1 MPPSPIPPL
10 PPVSTYR
17 DPAGMAILNQDANL
31 FPPDVL
37 PNIIKV
43 SPDQYRFLTVV
54 SRFGQAA
61 KKRVDI
67 RHPYQYDW
75 VVQRDN
81 PTKVTLNAA
90 APLGTETTLTFAA
103 GHTARLTTGN
113 NLRCVRTGESIRL
126 SLTAADITATTAANI
141 VRSVGATPAQ
151 ALVVGDEFVIM
162 GSSRT
167 EASADPTPTGILPTR
182 ASNYVSELSRSSG
195 ATLAMMNSDQYGGW
209 SPKGDALAV
218 ADMFR
223 ADVEN
228 ELLFSEQEYLVAS
241 DGYPLTR
248 TAGLI
253 SSLSTNVQ
261 TLTSTP
267 DWPTFLNVM
276 YPSVRYG
283 KGGIKGNKIKHI
295 FCSNSWA
302 RWFDALPQQHIVVND
317 PQAKQVDG
325 IDSGIS
331 WGWQVRKV
339 LVSGCYLMIHVM
351 PDWDE
356 LSGGALNMAQAL
368 LCVDAN
374 HLGVAYKPQGQIKP
388 LPARSAGGGRAPV
401 NVTYETSCWHFWGG
415 LVYDFEAAHSL
426 TFCTTI

>member
-1 MPPSPIPPL
+1 MPPSSIPPL
-10 PPVSTYR
+10 PPVATYR
-17 DPAGMAILNQDANL
+17 DPAGMAILNQNADL

-37 PNIIKV
+37 SNIIKV
-43 SPDQYRFLTVV
+43 NPEQYRFLTVV
-54 SRFGQAA
+54 SRFGQNG
-61 KKRVDI
+61 KGETI

-75 VVQRDN
+75 VVQREN
-81 PTKVTLNAA
+81 ATKATINATVA
-90 APLGTETTLTFAA
+90 VGGTTLTFVA
-103 GHTARLTTGN
+103 GDTSRLTTSQ
-113 NLRCVRTGESIRL
+113 NLRNTRTGETVRL
-126 SLTAADITATTAANI
+126 SFASADITSTTTANV
-141 VRSVGATPAQ
+141 VRSVGAIAAQ
-151 ALVVGDEFVIM
+151 EMLAGDELVIL

-167 EASADPTPTGILPTR
+167 EASADPVPTGIVPTR
-182 ASNYVSELSRSSG
+182 ANNYVSELSRTSG

-209 SPKGDALAV
+209 SPKGDALNV
-218 ADMFR
+218 ADLFR

-248 TAGLI
+248 TQGLI
-253 SSLSTNVQ
+253 SALSTNVQ

-283 KGGIKGNKIKHI
+283 KGGVYGSRIKHL
-295 FCSNSWA
+295 FVSNSWA
-302 RWFDALPQQHIVVND
+302 RWFDSLPQQHIVVND
-317 PQAKQVDG
+317 PHTKQVDG
-325 IDSGIS
+325 LDSGIS

-339 LVSGCYLMIHVM
+339 LLSGCYLMIHVM
-351 PDWDE
+351 PHWDDYT
-356 LSGGALNMAQAL
+356 GAALNMAQAA
-368 LCVDAN
+368 LCIDAN
-374 HLGVAYKPQGQIKP
+374 HIGVRYKPQGQIKP

-426 TFCTTI
+426 TYCTTL